1 MPLIKDRVLFLAI
14 KIESTDRSTRPALCT
29 PTMALTM
36 NVTCPLGKMCSAI
49 VFIVALAT
57 LAVSSASA
65 AYQPSGSPVISIG
78 DTFALYSVHYES
90 FCQWQGYDPQSAY
103 DWESIKCNVAK
114 PLLSQGSRFIATAPY
129 PRQVC
134 GRIPAPYNISVSLSV
149 RQAVCGVPD
158 AVQKCAVNNPRG
170 GPALINCGPYDDPMD
185 ASLLLT
191 NAAAPPNGADGW
203 LHGGETPVA
212 ITSVGA
218 SAACAVDTGVGR
230 ILCPAPVPAVGPNAS
245 LFYLVPV
252 GPEPNYGC

>member
-1 MPLIKDRVLFLAI
+1 MHPTHCSGRVWPAI
-14 KIESTDRSTRPALCT
+14 IFAVAL
-29 PTMALTM
+29 MALAA
-36 NVTCPLGKMCSAI
+36 P
-49 VFIVALAT
+49 
-57 LAVSSASA
+57 SAST

-90 FCQWQGYDPQSAY
+90 FCHWQGYDPQSTY
-103 DWESIKCNVAK
+103 DWESVKCNVAK

-134 GRIPAPYNISVSLSV
+134 GRIPTPYNISVALSV

-158 AVQKCAVNNPRG
+158 AVQKCAVNSPRG
-170 GPALINCGPYDDPMD
+170 GSALVNCGPYDDPVD

-191 NAAAPPNGADGW
+191 NTAAPPNGVDGW
-203 LHGGETPVA
+203 LHGGDTPVA
-212 ITSVGA
+212 IASVGA